1 MFVIWSTTNWQ
12 FPWHNNKYNGR
23 KGRGEWERES
33 VLERESKELEKSSRR
48 RRMRTN
54 ALIIQQIKLR
64 KHKEEEGI
72 KRPLALTY
80 KSHVSVDMYPCLYVC
95 ICICVCK
102 CIYRCSSPVR
112 DTIFMNDIEH
122 TQTHTRSHTPT
133 ATTFVVK
140 EQIKCSS

>member
-1 MFVIWSTTNWQ
+1 MT
-12 FPWHNNKYNGR
+12 
-23 KGRGEWERES
+23 EEEREG
-33 VLERESKELEKSSRR
+33 VLERESKELEKSSSR
-48 RRMRTN
+48 RRMRAN

-102 CIYRCSSPVR
+102 CIYRCSSAVR

-122 TQTHTRSHTPT
+122 TQTHTHTPGRT
-133 ATTFVVK
+133 HPQQARLLSKSKSNVALRYFACNSLLSYSK
-140 EQIKCSS
+140 ENNN